1 MLGKA
6 STGTA
11 RAAIWGGRG
20 NNIRDRE
27 CVLVNG
33 ILNWVAELSEL
44 EQLFFAALVLGVAIF
59 LLRILMGLFTGANDV
74 DGADE
79 IPTSGDAG
87 LASFR
92 LLSLQ
97 GISAFSIMFGL
108 VGLALYR
115 QEGLPGAVSVFGG
128 VAAGLA
134 TVWIIGRLLVR
145 LGQLESDGT
154 VKISRAIGEVG
165 TVYLTIR
172 PGGVG
177 KVQVIVQQSLR
188 IYDAISYAQEP
199 LPTGS
204 RVRVVDVVEG
214 NVLVVEPYSAQEREA
229 I

>member
-1 MLGKA
+1 M
-6 STGTA
+6 
-11 RAAIWGGRG
+11 G
-20 NNIRDRE
+20 NFFDWIN
-27 CVLVNG
+27 
-33 ILNWVAELSEL
+33 ELTEV
-44 EQLFFAALVLGVAIF
+44 EQLFVAAVVLGVAIF
-59 LLRILMGLFTGANDV
+59 FLRILIGIFSGGGDF
-74 DGADE
+74 DGGDE

-97 GISAFSIMFGL
+97 GISAFSVMFGL

-115 QEGLPGAVSVFGG
+115 QEGLSAAVSVFGG
-128 VAAGLA
+128 IASGLA

-154 VKISRAIGEVG
+154 VKISRAVGQVG

-177 KVQVIVQQSLR
+177 KVRVVVQQSLR
-188 IYDAISYAQEP
+188 IYDAISDAPEP
-199 LPTGS
+199 LPTGA

-214 NVLVVEPYSAQEREA
+214 NVLVVEPYNAEEREA
-229 I
+229 V